1 MNIIRYPQS
10 SEYPS
15 LSARPKAQQ
24 ESLIDIIEPI
34 FSSVQT
40 RGDSAL
46 LEYTQTFDK
55 THISSLRVTDA
66 EREEAFVLLDPA
78 LRTALDTAYSNITT
92 FHQAQKNSMDRE
104 AEQRIETMQ
113 GVVCWRRSVPIGRVG
128 LYIPGGTAPLFSTV
142 FMLGIP
148 AQIAGCPVR
157 ILCTPPNS
165 EGNIHPAII
174 VAAQMVGITDIFKV
188 GGAQAIAGMTFGTE
202 TIPAVY
208 KIFGPGNKYVVAA
221 KNFAQQ
227 FGVAIDMP
235 AGPSEVLVIADTTA
249 NPSHVAADLLAQ
261 AEHDTD
267 AQVVLITTDA
277 SLMEQT
283 LHEIDK
289 QCALLPRKEFALAA
303 LSHSRCILVKNIEDA
318 LAISNQYAPEHLIL
332 SIADAENIAQ
342 HITDAGSV
350 FIGHHTPESVGDYAS
365 GTNHTLP
372 TNGYARAYSGVS
384 VDSFMK
390 KITYQSLTES
400 GLRTLAPTVMA
411 MAYAEGLEAH
421 AQAVALRVQSNTH

>member
-10 SEYPS
+10 SEYRS
-15 LSARPKAQQ
+15 LSERPKSQQ
-24 ESLIDIIEPI
+24 ESLTNIIEPI
-34 FSSVQT
+34 FSSVRT

-46 LEYTQTFDK
+46 LEYTKIFDK
-55 THISSLRVTDA
+55 AHISSLRVTDA
-66 EREEAFVLLDPA
+66 EREEAFALLDPA
-78 LRTALDTAYSNITT
+78 LRTALETAYTNITT
-92 FHQAQKNSMDRE
+92 FHQAQKNGMDHE

-235 AGPSEVLVIADTTA
+235 AGPSEVVVIADTTA

-261 AEHDTD
+261 AEHDAD

-289 QCALLPRKEFALAA
+289 QCALLPRKELALAA
-303 LSHSRCILVKNIEDA
+303 LAHSRCILVKNIEDA
-318 LAISNQYAPEHLIL
+318 LALSNQYAPEHLIL
-332 SIADAENIAQ
+332 SIADAEKIAQ

-384 VDSFMK
+384 VDSFVK